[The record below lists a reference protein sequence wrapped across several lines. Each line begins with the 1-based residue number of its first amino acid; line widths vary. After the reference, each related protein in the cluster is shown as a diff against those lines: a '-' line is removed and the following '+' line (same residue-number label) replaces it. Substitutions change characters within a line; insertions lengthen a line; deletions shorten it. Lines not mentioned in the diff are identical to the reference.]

1 MDKSNNSSS
10 MSQLLTLFAIV
21 WAGGLSLSEEQIA
34 SITQILVSAMTPKGS
49 KKPMDTS
56 APAVASSGTGETVRG
71 MNELAQLLGVS
82 MPTAC
87 KLSKSGKFDEARLN
101 FGTKKFVWDRAKL
114 LAIATRKDE

>member
-1 MDKSNNSSS
+1 

-56 APAVASSGTGETVRG
+56 APALASSGTGETVRG